1 MSFFELQ
8 FPPDISYGATGGPG
22 FNTTVVSF
30 ASGYESRNANR
41 ATGLMVADVS
51 HTVKTQAQLDA
62 LITFFRVAQGKTHGF
77 RFKDWT
83 DFTTTQVNGVLGAG
97 LGTGLP
103 AYQLNKIY
111 AGGTTIARVL
121 KKPVAG
127 SVVPLRGGGAV
138 TFGVAAGNVSL
149 DSTTGILTF
158 VPDATS
164 NASAITAG
172 ATTQVV
178 LAANPGTL
186 TAGQLLYLTAFTGA
200 DAALVNGLAHSINTV
215 TGSGPF
221 TFTLATNTSGKTITL
236 GAGQG
241 RKYPQVSETL
251 THASQFDVPC
261 RFDTD
266 QLRASITTYGNY
278 AWGNVPIV
286 EIAQ

>member
-8 FPPDISYGATGGPG
+8 FPPDISYGATGGPN

-30 ASGYESRNANR
+30 ASGYENRNANR
-41 ATGLMVADVS
+41 ANGLMVADVS

-83 DFTTTQVNGVLGAG
+83 DFTTTQATGALGTG
-97 LGTGLP
+97 IGTGLP

-111 AGGTTIARVL
+111 AGGATIVRAL

-138 TFGVAAGNVSL
+138 TFGVSPGNVSL

-164 NASAITAG
+164 NASSITPG

-186 TAGQLLYLTAFTGA
+186 TTGQLLYLTGFTGT
-200 DAALVNGLAHSINTV
+200 DAALVNSLAHTINSV
-215 TGSGPF
+215 TGAGPF
-221 TFTLATNTSGKTITL
+221 TFTLATSTL
-236 GAGQG
+236 GKAITVGSGQG

-251 THASQFDVPC
+251 THASQFDVPS

-266 QLRASITTYGNY
+266 QLRASIASYGNY

-286 EIAQ
+286 EIVQ